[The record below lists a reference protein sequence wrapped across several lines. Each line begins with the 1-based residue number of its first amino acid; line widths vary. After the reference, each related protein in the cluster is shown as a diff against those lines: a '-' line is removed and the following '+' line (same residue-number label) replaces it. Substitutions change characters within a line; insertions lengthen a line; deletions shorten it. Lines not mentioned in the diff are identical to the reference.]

1 MIVIRA
7 FFASIPIFQ
16 SREKWRF
23 KTRYL
28 IKKINHSSIGYF
40 QNNVLT
46 LELNRLNQ
54 IQSEMNKSDLKR
66 LRKTTIEIIPGE
78 DSELIDR
85 ETCRKLLGIGTSLT
99 ITKYYKALGLA
110 RIRFITWEQFK
121 EVLKLQLF
129 LSCRHGY
136 NSKEMFLALR
146 ETNSLSIVFET
157 YRINPDKRFEEIKN
171 DYYNQRKA

>member
-1 MIVIRA
+1 
-7 FFASIPIFQ
+7 
-16 SREKWRF
+16 
-23 KTRYL
+23 
-28 IKKINHSSIGYF
+28 
-40 QNNVLT
+40 
-46 LELNRLNQ
+46 
-54 IQSEMNKSDLKR
+54 MNKSDLKR